1 MERRG
6 FICFLHLYFL
16 IAYRHI
22 SYQKIRL
29 ITILFRNFASILNL
43 LVFKENKKMTD
54 QANNCSLV
62 IGERIKQE
70 LKSKKKVLSC
80 SQSGNTIHMNACS
93 LPKGMYVLNVSS
105 HNKTKQMKIIIK

>member
-6 FICFLHLYFL
+6 FIWFPHLYFL

-54 QANNCSLV
+54 QRYDKKSV
-62 IGERIKQE
+62 TRITFYYNFISKA
-70 LKSKKKVLSC
+70 SKKYDGNHSC
-80 SQSGNTIHMNACS
+80 LIPSNDFDR
-93 LPKGMYVLNVSS
+93 K
-105 HNKTKQMKIIIK
+105 

>member
-6 FICFLHLYFL
+6 FICFPHLYFL

-54 QANNCSLV
+54 QRYDKKSV
-62 IGERIKQE
+62 TRITFYYNFISKA
-70 LKSKKKVLSC
+70 SKKC
-80 SQSGNTIHMNACS
+80 DGNHCCLIPSNDFDR
-93 LPKGMYVLNVSS
+93 K
-105 HNKTKQMKIIIK
+105 